1 MSDKSHRNVGGGTH
15 YDACPRWK
23 ERDCDFEDGEC
34 ICDDFDGIIAAAVA
48 AAEQDARRD
57 GYSQAM
63 HDAFGDLSIEEY
75 QRQIAQR
82 NFDMGVTFALG
93 AARDAV
99 AAVVVQSRWGTTSH
113 GLIGKGEALAAI
125 DALEKP

>member
-1 MSDKSHRNVGGGTH
+1 MSIQ
-15 YDACPRWK
+15 RWTVSQMN
-23 ERDCDFEDGEC
+23 EHGWQLSGHDDGEWVAYA
-34 ICDDFDGIIAAAVA
+34 DYVAAVA
-48 AAEQDARRD
+48 AARAEGRRQEWVNQND
-57 GYSQAM
+57 EIQAHRDEGYA
-63 HDAFGDLSIEEY
+63 AGLK
-75 QRQIAQR
+75 
-82 NFDMGVTFALG
+82 